1 LLSDDDAQLFMTH
14 PTVIAIPEWPYV
26 LGEPEARG
34 TIRSIP
40 EDFNV
45 EELGRVLPQG
55 EGSHL
60 WLWVEKRSANTEWV
74 ARELAKLAGCA
85 LRDVGYAGL
94 KDRHA
99 VTRQWYSVPFGEA
112 VPLDLEAPENADFR
126 ILKQLRH
133 GKKLKRGTLNGNRFD
148 LKIRDLKAD
157 GAAVQERLEY
167 VCAHGVPNYF
177 GPQRFGHGGRNVQ
190 QGFELLSKRARLP
203 KNKRSIYLS
212 AIRSY
217 LFNQVL
223 AERVNLKN
231 WDKIIDGDLAML
243 NGTHSVFPCEKP
255 DAEIEDRCNRHDIH
269 PSGPMPGD
277 GGTQPGGSAY
287 DLEQRVLQA
296 WPELTE
302 LLRSQ
307 RLQASRRC
315 LRLFPSEMA
324 WNLQEGE
331 LDLTF
336 TLPAGAYATTVL
348 RELLLVRDAP
358 QPRPV
363 TS

>member
-1 LLSDDDAQLFMTH
+1 MTLA
-14 PTVIAIPEWPYV
+14 TAIIIPEWPYV
-26 LGEPEARG
+26 LGAPEASG
-34 TIRSIP
+34 TIRSVP
-40 EDFNV
+40 EDFMV
-45 EELGRVLPQG
+45 EELGRVVPEG
-55 EGSHL
+55 EGGHL

-74 ARELAKLAGCA
+74 ARELAKLAACA

-99 VTRQWYSVPFGEA
+99 VTRQWYSVPFSEA
-112 VPLDLEAPENADFR
+112 APLELEAPENADFL

-133 GKKLKRGTLNGNRFD
+133 AKKLKRGTLNGNRFD
-148 LKIRDLKAD
+148 LKVRELKAD
-157 GAAVQERLEY
+157 GAALLARLEY
-167 VCAHGVPNYF
+167 VRVHGVPNYF

-190 QGFELLSKRARLP
+190 QGFELLSKRVRLP

-212 AIRSY
+212 AMRSY

-223 AERVNLKN
+223 AVRVNLKN
-231 WDKIIDGDLAML
+231 WDKIIGGDLVML
-243 NGTHSVFPCEKP
+243 DGTHSVFPCENP

-269 PSGPMPGD
+269 PSGPMPGE
-277 GGTQPGGSAY
+277 GGTQPGGSALE
-287 DLEQRVLQA
+287 LEQRVLQA
-296 WPELTE
+296 WPELTG

-324 WNLQEGE
+324 WKLKDDE

-348 RELLLVRDAP
+348 RELLLVLDAP
-358 QPRPV
+358 WPRPV
-363 TS
+363 T